1 MSARRKPAGPEPT
14 ELRRLIVQALGRTDW
29 SLGVLARIGGRLTA
43 AEWPEGSE
51 GARVGVLRALAGA
64 GNLRLQLLGAFAAP
78 GWSAKALAEAGGELV
93 EAAPGFAG
101 EEIVGLRLALG
112 GGRG

>member
-64 GNLRLQLLGAFAAP
+64 GNLRLSTLSIETSQ
-78 GWSAKALAEAGGELV
+78 W
-93 EAAPGFAG
+93 
-101 EEIVGLRLALG
+101 RT
-112 GGRG
+112 

>member
-51 GARVGVLRALAGA
+51 GARVGVMRALAGS
-64 GNLRLQLLGAFAAP
+64 GNLRLQLVGALAVP
-78 GWSAKALAEAGGELV
+78 GWSLGAIEAVGLHLIGVSPMFE
-93 EAAPGFAG
+93 G
-101 EEIVGLRLALG
+101 EEMTGLRIALR
-112 GGRG
+112 GGR